1 MQHDWIPGLGCANL
15 RTNNKFLAVTYSVST
30 VLDIAVLVLSFWKL
44 QILAK
49 AVRKNTLMT
58 MLFRDGLIYFI
69 VA

>member
-1 MQHDWIPGLGCANL
+1 M
-15 RTNNKFLAVTYSVST
+15 TYSVST

-49 AVRKNTLMT
+49 AVKRNTLMT